1 MKFTS
6 SSPFESNPSKASLS
20 QLSGHDGQ
28 QENEEQDLQH
38 ILHQGN
44 EEGKG
49 METVNL
55 VELAVT
61 SLASAILAARPI
73 QRLSLHSDFDNLY
86 PEQTHL
92 NATKNTDSKN
102 DTTVTNST
110 ITSPTSA
117 KKKTHTRM
125 HSHTSAI
132 VGSPSMTGTSRKT
145 VPLHSRTKSMDVG
158 GAKNARLKLDGTV
171 VTDAD
176 GAAQR
181 IICSNLR
188 SLSPH
193 IRIEGEENT
202 DDEADGFRGVD
213 EMMFNPGITASDRK
227 SVRMGEEAAEEVI
240 NSIVR
245 KEVWKRWEEARC
257 TDDRCCYGD
266 DDNDGYGDRSKM
278 ERNAKGIN
286 VQASRISAFVDP
298 LDGTSCY
305 AKGQYEAVTIL
316 VAIVLDNEPVFGVIC
331 KPFGQAGSS
340 SFIDSGCFVVY
351 GGSLFGGVFVGG
363 GGEIEISRSFHSNEN
378 HRHNRGVV
386 EVVDDGVHD
395 EIFDHLP
402 EGHRTG
408 NNERRAIISKSRSGG
423 VVRQCIDSLSSRGL
437 LHGEPL
443 HVAGA
448 GYKSLLLLLRSK
460 DETLWFFPKP
470 GTSLWDVAAADALL
484 RVVGG
489 RVSDKFGKD
498 MDYSKS
504 RKEADNLDGVVACND
519 RALHEKCIQLFWE
532 EEWDDS

>member
-1 MKFTS
+1 MY
-6 SSPFESNPSKASLS
+6 
-20 QLSGHDGQ
+20 Q
-28 QENEEQDLQH
+28 
-38 ILHQGN
+38 
-44 EEGKG
+44 
-49 METVNL
+49 
-55 VELAVT
+55 VT

-73 QRLSLHSDFDNLY
+73 QRLSLHSDFHNLY
-86 PEQTHL
+86 PERTQLTE
-92 NATKNTDSKN
+92 TKNTDSKN

-110 ITSPTSA
+110 TTLPKPA

-125 HSHTSAI
+125 HSHTSVI
-132 VGSPSMTGTSRKT
+132 VGSPSMTETSRKT
-145 VPLHSRTKSMDVG
+145 VPLHSRTKSMDMG
-158 GAKNARLKLDGTV
+158 CAKNARLKLDGTV

-181 IICSNLR
+181 IICSSLR

-193 IRIEGEENT
+193 IRIEGEENK
-202 DDEADGFRGVD
+202 DDEANGFRGAD
-213 EMMFNPGITASDRK
+213 EKMFNLGTTASDRE

-245 KEVWKRWEEARC
+245 EEIWKRWEEARC
-257 TDDRCCYGD
+257 VDDRCCYSNG
-266 DDNDGYGDRSKM
+266 DNDGYDDKLKM
-278 ERNAKGIN
+278 ERNSKGLN

-378 HRHNRGVV
+378 HRHNRGVT
-386 EVVDDGVHD
+386 EVVDN
-395 EIFDHLP
+395 
-402 EGHRTG
+402 G

-519 RALHEKCIQLFWE
+519 RALHEKCIELFWE
-532 EEWDDS
+532 EEWNDS